1 MKKICFHIQKGG
13 VGKTSVSG
21 NAASLLVHG
30 GKKTLLVDCDPQGNT
45 SSWFC
50 GDTPDYDIADVITGK
65 AAAQDALRQL
75 NENWFLLPVKA
86 RGSGL
91 KQWTETE
98 LLRSPRSVEFL
109 ISDLELLGF
118 DYALFDCSPSLSLL
132 ERSLISCMD
141 EVINPLLPEFFS
153 IDGIEG
159 FVKELQDIERANRRI
174 ITNNKLVVNLV
185 NRSFARHRAF
195 LAELEKLPYQV
206 FVIPQDSK
214 IAECQ
219 IAHKSLIEFDPRA
232 KSLPFYRALVES
244 LMKAEEDIAWR
255 AKNRELEN

>member
-21 NAASLLVHG
+21 NVASLLAG
-30 GKKTLLVDCDPQGNT
+30 EGKKTLLVDCDPQGNI

-50 GDTPDYDIADVITGK
+50 ANRPDYDIADVITGK
-65 AAAQDALRQL
+65 AGAEDALYRL
-75 NENWFLLPVKA
+75 NEKWLLLPVKA
-86 RGSGL
+86 MGSDL
-91 KQWTETE
+91 KKWAETE
-98 LLRSPRSVEFL
+98 LVRTPRAMEFL
-109 ISDLELLGF
+109 VSDLETLGF
-118 DYALFDCSPSLSLL
+118 DYALFDCSPSFSLL

-141 EVINPLLPEFFS
+141 EVINPLSPEFFS

-159 FVKELQDIERANRRI
+159 FVNELQSIEKANRRI
-174 ITNNKLVVNLV
+174 IANNKLVVNLV

-232 KSLPFYRALVES
+232 KSLPFFKALVES
-244 LMKAEEDIAWR
+244 LMET
-255 AKNRELEN
+255 

>member
-21 NAASLLVHG
+21 NVASLLADA
-30 GKKTLLVDCDPQGNT
+30 GKRTLLVDCDPQGNS

-50 GDTPDYDIADVITGK
+50 TDRSEYDIADVITGK
-65 AAAQDALRQL
+65 TAAENALRQI
-75 NENWFLLPVKA
+75 NEKWFLLPVKA
-86 RGSGL
+86 TGSEL
-91 KQWTETE
+91 KKWAETE
-98 LLRSPRSVEFL
+98 LLRSPRAVEFL
-109 ISDLELLGF
+109 VSDLETLGF
-118 DYALFDCSPSLSLL
+118 DYAFFDCSPSFSLL

-141 EVINPLLPEFFS
+141 EVVNPLSPEFFS
-153 IDGIEG
+153 IDGIES
-159 FVKELQDIERANRRI
+159 FVNELQSIEKANRRL

-232 KSLPFYRALVES
+232 KSLPFYKTLVAS
-244 LMKAEEDIAWR
+244 LMEI
-255 AKNRELEN
+255 

>member
-21 NAASLLVHG
+21 NAASLLAG
-30 GKKTLLVDCDPQGNT
+30 KGKKTLLVDCDPQGNIT
-45 SSWFC
+45 SWFY
-50 GDTPDYDIADVITGK
+50 PERPEHDIADVITGNI
-65 AAAQDALRQL
+65 AVADALHQL
-75 NENWFLLPVKA
+75 NENWFLLPVKVL
-86 RGSGL
+86 GGGL
-91 KQWTETE
+91 KKWAETE
-98 LLRSPRSVEFL
+98 LLRSPRALEFL
-109 ISDLELLGF
+109 VSDLENLGF
-118 DYALFDCSPSLSLL
+118 DYALFDCSPSFSLL

-141 EVINPLLPEFFS
+141 EVINPLSPEFFS
-153 IDGIEG
+153 IDGIEN
-159 FVKELQDIERANRRI
+159 FVNELQNIEKANRRI
-174 ITNNKLVVNLV
+174 IKNDKLVVNLV

-195 LAELEKLPYQV
+195 LGELEKLPYRV

-244 LMKAEEDIAWR
+244 LTET
-255 AKNRELEN
+255 